1 MSKSI
6 QFDFKL
12 ELGDPQKGIGKKKKV
27 KKSWKAGHPAG
38 QKVGIGKK
46 KKK

>member
-12 ELGDPQKGIGKKKKV
+12 ELGDPHKGIGKKKK
-27 KKSWKAGHPAG
+27 KKNLEKQDIQQDKRWELA
-38 QKVGIGKK
+38 KK
-46 KKK
+46 KK